1 MDIKKEIEKIV
12 DESIKPAIRSHG
24 GDVEVIDYY
33 DHVLQIRLTGACE
46 NCPMANL
53 STKKEIEETLKTIF
67 PELQAVELV
76 DTIDPELL
84 RFVRSILSDD
94 KKSKKAV
101 KYCGGC
107 NPTYDRSSVV
117 QRLEKKLGAKFE
129 IAEANHHYD
138 EVYVICGCSARCADI
153 SEIQADRVIMVD
165 SPEFP
170 EQSGNEG
177 KQIDNQGEQ
186 L

>member
-53 STKKEIEETLKTIF
+53 STKKEIEEILKTIF

-94 KKSKKAV
+94 KKARK
-101 KYCGGC
+101 
-107 NPTYDRSSVV
+107 RSSIAVAV
-117 QRLEKKLGAKFE
+117 IQRM
-129 IAEANHHYD
+129 IAA
-138 EVYVICGCSARCADI
+138 A
-153 SEIQADRVIMVD
+153 
-165 SPEFP
+165 
-170 EQSGNEG
+170 
-177 KQIDNQGEQ
+177 
-186 L
+186 